1 LYSVSASSGC
11 CNSGV
16 VDSAEGADSGV
27 SGVLTVEDSYINSG
41 VRWK

>member
-1 LYSVSASSGC
+1 LYSVSVNSGC

-16 VDSAEGADSGV
+16 VGPVGEAGYGVFDASSAG
-27 SGVLTVEDSYINSG
+27 DSYINSG